1 MKIISL
7 TAENIKKLKAI
18 EIKPDS
24 NIVQITGRNAQG
36 KTSVL
41 DCIWYAL
48 GGKDAIDVKPI
59 RNGQEKAIIKIDLD
73 EFIVTRTFRDKE
85 GETTTSLSIENKQ
98 GLKYPSPQA
107 MLDSIIGKL
116 TFDPLAFS
124 RMKPKEQFDKLKEI
138 AEIDFNFE
146 EYANKEKQIYSERT
160 TINRDI
166 KQLEAEINSIVIDKQ
181 LGEFPVDT
189 SKLMLEISQIESF
202 NREQENTE
210 NKKQNLA
217 ERITEL
223 EDELEFVKENYNSIS
238 NSMPFIT
245 QKSVEEL
252 KQQIAQSSLINENVN
267 KINTKK
273 EKEFK
278 LKTIKEHAIQRTKIM
293 EEMTNVKNSV
303 IQNAKMPVKGLAIED
318 GQVIYN
324 EIPLSQASGAEQL
337 KVSLAIA
344 MAANPKLKVIRI
356 TDGSLLDDVS
366 MNELTKVAQENDYQ
380 IWIERVDSSGTVGV
394 FIEDGEIK

>member
-1 MKIISL
+1 MKIMSL

-59 RNGQEKAIIKIDLD
+59 RNGQEKAIIKIDID
-73 EFIVTRTFRDKE
+73 EFVVTRTFKDKN

-98 GLKYPSPQA
+98 GLKYPSPQS

-124 RMKPKEQFDKLKEI
+124 RMKPRDQFDKLKEI
-138 AEIDFNFE
+138 AEIDFDFE
-146 EYANKEKQIYSERT
+146 EYTHNEKQIYNERT
-160 TINRDI
+160 AFNKEI
-166 KQLEAEINSIVIDKQ
+166 KQLETEINSIVINEK
-181 LGEFPVDT
+181 LGKLPVDT
-189 SKLMLEISQIESF
+189 SKLMREIAEIEGF
-202 NREQENTE
+202 NREQENAI
-210 NKKQNLA
+210 NKKQRLA
-217 ERITEL
+217 EKIIEL
-223 EDELEFVKENYNSIS
+223 EEELEIMKENYNSIS
-238 NSMPFIT
+238 FMPL
-245 QKSVEEL
+245 KSVEEF
-252 KQQIAQSSLINENVN
+252 KQQITQSSLINENVN
-267 KINTKK
+267 KIKLKK
-273 EKEFK
+273 EKEIK
-278 LKTIKEHAIQRTKIM
+278 LKTTKEQTEQRTRILK
-293 EEMTNVKNSV
+293 EMMAIKNSI
-303 IQNAKMPVKGLAIED
+303 IQNAKMPIEGLTIEE

-324 EIPLSQASGAEQL
+324 QIPLSQASGAEQL

-366 MNELTKVAQENDYQ
+366 MNELTKIAQENDYQ